1 MAMDSEDGFIA
12 ICNRISSSY
21 SLLSGSLC
29 GIITIHDLYRRSSQS
44 NTCPSVCKIGLATE
58 RQSGVFKL
66 QWYPHDTGMF
76 TSNGA
81 DSLLKVWDTNALVVA
96 EQFRFKGRIQTHAVA
111 RAKTHCLVAGEQG

>member
-1 MAMDSEDGFIA
+1 MAIDSEDGFVP
-12 ICNRISSSY
+12 ICNHTSSSY

-29 GIITIHDLYRRSSQS
+29 GIITIHDLHRRSSEP
-44 NTCPSVCKIGLATE
+44 NTCPSVCKIRPVTE
-58 RQSGVFKL
+58 KHSGVFKL

-76 TSNGA
+76 TSSGA

-111 RAKTHCLVAGEQG
+111 RAKTHCLVAGEPR

>member
-44 NTCPSVCKIGLATE
+44 NTCPSVCKIGPATE
-58 RQSGVFKL
+58 RAEWCVQTAVVPTRYGHVYK
-66 QWYPHDTGMF
+66 QWC
-76 TSNGA
+76 
-81 DSLLKVWDTNALVVA
+81 
-96 EQFRFKGRIQTHAVA
+96 R
-111 RAKTHCLVAGEQG
+111 

>member
-1 MAMDSEDGFIA
+1 MGL
-12 ICNRISSSY
+12 
-21 SLLSGSLC
+21 SLYTTCIVAPLSPTRVHLC
-29 GIITIHDLYRRSSQS
+29 AR
-44 NTCPSVCKIGLATE
+44 LALPQ
-58 RQSGVFKL
+58 RGQSGVFKL

-76 TSNGA
+76 TSSGA